1 MLKSDPNYVSSIL
14 HPRRNKVL
22 LENKSEYEVHCEI
35 KIYEKAQI
43 KAMEN
48 GLTVGPGGVTNKI
61 EWDKITPLDTEECNI
76 QPNDDVNVTI
86 ARGDLFRLRYKY
98 NGLHDDFSDEQRK
111 FTVYDRI
118 RFLQPSQEKINTI
131 LQEKKR
137 DLQEAEAKIAE
148 QKRIEQEAKEKRERQ
163 EREEREERERRERIN
178 RKCSSLHKFNCSAS
192 DTEKS
197 QCPKCKDWYCNA
209 HIDIN
214 YDWVPI
220 FGKGGGHVCRR

>member
-1 MLKSDPNYVSSIL
+1 MLKSDPNHYYSIL

-22 LENKSEYEVHCEI
+22 LENESKYEVHCEI

-48 GLTVGPGGVTNKI
+48 ELTVGPGGLKNKI
-61 EWDKITPLDTEECNI
+61 EWDNITPLDTEECNI
-76 QPNDDVNVTI
+76 QPNDNVNVTI

-118 RFLQPSQEKINTI
+118 RFLQPNQEKINAI

-148 QKRIEQEAKEKRERQ
+148 AK
-163 EREEREERERRERIN
+163 EERERQERIN

-214 YDWVPI
+214 PDWVPI